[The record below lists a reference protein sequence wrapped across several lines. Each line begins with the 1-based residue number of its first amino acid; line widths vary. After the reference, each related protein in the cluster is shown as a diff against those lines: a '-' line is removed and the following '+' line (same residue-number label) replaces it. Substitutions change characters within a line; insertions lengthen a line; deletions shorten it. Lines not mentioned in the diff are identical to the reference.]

1 MATVAFIAWIVRGPY
16 GRAITA
22 MRDEELAFTALGRN
36 AMSMKI
42 ALFAIGCGIAG
53 IAGGLYAFYFQYL
66 SPEQFDV
73 LQSAAI
79 LTMVVL
85 GGMGT
90 TWGPVVGAAL
100 LLAVPQAITFLDLP
114 PSIMAP
120 MQGIIF
126 TGLVL
131 LFLFLRPAGLIGA
144 SGRGEMPAALA
155 VHDHSGEGGMT
166 EILRLSGVCKAF
178 GGIVVADDVNL
189 SIEAGEILGLIGPNG
204 AGKTSLFN
212 LISGVV
218 RPDAGQIVLQGEPID
233 RMKLYRRAR
242 AGIARTWQNMLLFA
256 SMSVMENL
264 LIAPRH
270 YPGESV
276 LRLAFGRAEIRR
288 TEAELRARGQAILA
302 RMELTQAADSM
313 VIDLP
318 FGHQKLVGLARTL
331 MNDGALLLLDEPMAG
346 VEGAA
351 YETMQRIVR
360 EEAAAGRAVCVVEH
374 NVSFIKDL
382 CTRAVFMAQGRIL
395 QTGSVDEL
403 LASKVLTDLYFGV

>member
-1 MATVAFIAWIVRGPY
+1 
-16 GRAITA
+16 
-22 MRDEELAFTALGRN
+22 
-36 AMSMKI
+36 
-42 ALFAIGCGIAG
+42 
-53 IAGGLYAFYFQYL
+53 
-66 SPEQFDV
+66 
-73 LQSAAI
+73 
-79 LTMVVL
+79 
-85 GGMGT
+85 
-90 TWGPVVGAAL
+90 
-100 LLAVPQAITFLDLP
+100 
-114 PSIMAP
+114 
-120 MQGIIF
+120 
-126 TGLVL
+126 
-131 LFLFLRPAGLIGA
+131 
-144 SGRGEMPAALA
+144 
-155 VHDHSGEGGMT
+155 MT

-189 SIEAGEILGLIGPNG
+189 SIDAGEIVGLIGPNG

-218 RPDAGQIVLQGEPID
+218 RPDAGRIMLQREPID
-233 RMKLYRRAR
+233 RMPLYRRAR
-242 AGIARTWQNMLLFA
+242 AGIARTWQNMLLFT

-264 LIAPRH
+264 LIAPRD

-276 LRLAFGRAEIRR
+276 LRVAFGRGEMRR
-288 TEAELRARGQAILA
+288 SETALRARGQAILE
-302 RMELTQAADSM
+302 RMELAHAADAM
-313 VIDLP
+313 VTDLP

-403 LASKVLTDLYFGV
+403 LASDVLTELYFGV

>member
-1 MATVAFIAWIVRGPY
+1 V
-16 GRAITA
+16 
-22 MRDEELAFTALGRN
+22 
-36 AMSMKI
+36 
-42 ALFAIGCGIAG
+42 
-53 IAGGLYAFYFQYL
+53 
-66 SPEQFDV
+66 
-73 LQSAAI
+73 
-79 LTMVVL
+79 
-85 GGMGT
+85 
-90 TWGPVVGAAL
+90 
-100 LLAVPQAITFLDLP
+100 
-114 PSIMAP
+114 
-120 MQGIIF
+120 
-126 TGLVL
+126 
-131 LFLFLRPAGLIGA
+131 
-144 SGRGEMPAALA
+144 
-155 VHDHSGEGGMT
+155 T

-178 GGIVVADDVNL
+178 GGIVVAEDVNL
-189 SIEAGEILGLIGPNG
+189 SIDAGEIVGLIGPNG

-218 RPDAGQIVLQGEPID
+218 RPDAGRITLQGEPID
-233 RMKLYRRAR
+233 RMPLYRRAR
-242 AGIARTWQNMLLFA
+242 AGIARTWQNMLLFT

-264 LIAPRH
+264 LIAPRD

-276 LRLAFGRAEIRR
+276 LRVAFGRGEIRR
-288 TEAELRARGQAILA
+288 SEASLRASGQAILE
-302 RMELTQAADSM
+302 RMELAHAADAM
-313 VIDLP
+313 VTDLP

-403 LASKVLTDLYFGV
+403 LASTVLTELYFGV